1 MSPYSFTQAGTTYD
15 AEDWLTGFARAA
27 TSGTPQLS
35 QSWNLFAVGDWNSV
49 TTNGTAQ
56 SRTHGPTHELLT
68 AGGQG
73 VTHQYDALG
82 RRVARTASN
91 ATTVFV
97 QVDQQTICDYVSG
110 AAPASSTYRYLYA
123 SYIDEPIVRVTT
135 SNSETTWYHRNQQYS
150 IVACTD
156 STGAA
161 TERYAY
167 TAYGLP
173 TITDGSGTVRTSSA
187 IANRYTYT
195 GREWDGVLGLYHYR
209 ARMYEA
215 TVGRFCSRDPIGY
228 FAFPNIYCYTHCGPT
243 VHIDPSGLLEYR
255 TEFWWERHHW
265 FPLSRRVAIE
275 SLCSNIGFN
284 VDAFVTPLLAAK
296 DVPVLSPLE
305 ILLGIEPPSGSMN
318 GIYNDHYWLHHG
330 RIPKWEDIVDRNLK
344 SGDCC
349 KFLTAMIPEILRAYQ
364 DIRQRHHDRSNRVN
378 IYPPTIPMTPYTG
391 PFSHRYPDRIWFFDE
406 LGEAYDYR
414 GIDTFNLLN
423 AARVAACAKDKQK
436 FHCDQWVREKRKVT
450 DIYGGGLIDDG
461 FVETL
466 ALPIKIPVLKAIPK
480 SKPPIRIPANRPTV
494 RPFKSTPPGNL
505 DVPLHTAA

>member
-1 MSPYSFTQAGTTYD
+1 
-15 AEDWLTGFARAA
+15 
-27 TSGTPQLS
+27 
-35 QSWNLFAVGDWNSV
+35 
-49 TTNGTAQ
+49 
-56 SRTHGPTHELLT
+56 
-68 AGGQG
+68 
-73 VTHQYDALG
+73 
-82 RRVARTASN
+82 
-91 ATTVFV
+91 
-97 QVDQQTICDYVSG
+97 
-110 AAPASSTYRYLYA
+110 
-123 SYIDEPIVRVTT
+123 
-135 SNSETTWYHRNQQYS
+135 
-150 IVACTD
+150 
-156 STGAA
+156 
-161 TERYAY
+161 
-167 TAYGLP
+167 
-173 TITDGSGTVRTSSA
+173 
-187 IANRYTYT
+187 
-195 GREWDGVLGLYHYR
+195 
-209 ARMYEA
+209 
-215 TVGRFCSRDPIGY
+215 
-228 FAFPNIYCYTHCGPT
+228 
-243 VHIDPSGLLEYR
+243 
-255 TEFWWERHHW
+255 
-265 FPLSRRVAIE
+265 
-275 SLCSNIGFN
+275 
-284 VDAFVTPLLAAK
+284 
-296 DVPVLSPLE
+296 
-305 ILLGIEPPSGSMN
+305 MN